1 MPPKARWPK
10 QLTGEELVRLANKMV
25 EAKTDKEA
33 KKLRIQITE
42 GFYGEMIQEIRRRE
56 KKRLRLRK
64 AGSNNT
70 QQTKGRGSA

>member
-1 MPPKARWPK
+1 MPSKVRRIK
-10 QLTGEELVRLANKMV
+10 KLSGEELVRLANKMV

-56 KKRLRLRK
+56 KKRLRLEK
-64 AGSNNT
+64 AASHNA
-70 QQTKGRGSA
+70 QQTKRRGSP

>member
-1 MPPKARWPK
+1 MPSKVRRIK
-10 QLTGEELVRLANKMV
+10 KLSGEELVRLANKMV

-56 KKRLRLRK
+56 KKRLRLEK
-64 AGSNNT
+64 AASHNT

>member
-1 MPPKARWPK
+1 
-10 QLTGEELVRLANKMV
+10 MV

-70 QQTKGRGSA
+70 QHTQGRGSA

>member
-1 MPPKARWPK
+1 
-10 QLTGEELVRLANKMV
+10 MV

-56 KKRLRLRK
+56 KKRLRLEK
-64 AGSNNT
+64 AASHNA
-70 QQTKGRGSA
+70 QQTKRRGSP

>member
-1 MPPKARWPK
+1 MPSKVRRPKRLSSEK
-10 QLTGEELVRLANKMV
+10 LVRLANKMV

-70 QQTKGRGSA
+70 QHTQGRGSA

>member
-1 MPPKARWPK
+1 MPPKALWPK

-56 KKRLRLRK
+56 KKRLRLEK
-64 AGSNNT
+64 AASHNA
-70 QQTKGRGSA
+70 QQTKRRGSP